1 MAAQASRPA
10 SPHAVASQ
18 RMRTQRLAGV
28 GFSAPADVVRWSGA
42 VQAQDFPGA
51 LWALGLRTAGATEA
65 SVEQAIADRQ
75 IVRSWPLRGTLHFTT
90 PEDLRWML
98 QHFAPRIA
106 TRAALHFRQLGLD
119 ARAFARA
126 EAAIVRGLEGGRQL
140 SRPRLYALFERAG
153 ITTGGGRGA
162 HVLWKMAHQ
171 GLICF
176 GVREAKQHTFAL
188 LEEWAPQTRRLSRDE
203 ALAELAQRYF
213 ASHGPAT
220 LQDFTWWSG
229 LSASDARRATEAT
242 RPAALHLAPHTRAPR
257 ASSARGAAAH
267 SPHVVLLP
275 PYDEYTVAYID
286 RRAALDPKHAAAAR
300 NGISSPIIVVDGRIV
315 GTWTRRV
322 ERDAVVIDLK
332 PFARPTGQ
340 AARGIAAAAARYGR
354 FLGLPARVL

>member
-1 MAAQASRPA
+1 MVAQASRPA
-10 SPHAVASQ
+10 SPHAVAAQ
-18 RMRTQRLAGV
+18 RMRTQRLIGA
-28 GFSAPADVVRWSGA
+28 GFSAPADVVRWFGA

-51 LWALGLRTAGATEA
+51 LWALGVRTTGATEV

-106 TRAALHFRQLGLD
+106 TRAALHFRRLGLD

-126 EAAIVRGLEGGRQL
+126 ETAIVRGLEGGRQL

-153 ITTGGGRGA
+153 IATGGGRGA
-162 HVLWKMAHQ
+162 HVLWKLAHH

-176 GVREAKQHTFAL
+176 GVREARQHTFAL
-188 LEEWAPQTRRLSRDE
+188 LEEWAPRTRRLSRDE

-213 ASHGPAT
+213 TSHGPAT

-229 LSASDARRATEAT
+229 LSASDARRATEAA
-242 RPAALHLAPHTRAPR
+242 RPAALHLAPHAGAPR
-257 ASSARGAAAH
+257 TPSARA
-267 SPHVVLLP
+267 PHVVLLP

-322 ERDAVVIDLK
+322 ERDAVAIDLK
-332 PFARPTGQ
+332 PFARLTGQ
-340 AARGIAAAAARYGR
+340 AARGVAAAAARYGR
-354 FLGLPARVL
+354 FLGLPARLL